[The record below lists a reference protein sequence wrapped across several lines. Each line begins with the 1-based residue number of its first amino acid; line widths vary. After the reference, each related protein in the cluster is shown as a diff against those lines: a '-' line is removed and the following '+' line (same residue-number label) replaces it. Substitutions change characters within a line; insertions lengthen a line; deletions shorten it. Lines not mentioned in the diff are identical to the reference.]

1 VRSRKS
7 QLPLTAE
14 DEALLKKVPLFSVI
28 PPEIRAA
35 LIQAGRIRTFRKG
48 AVVWRR
54 DTAPRFIYVILSG
67 RIGLFD
73 TMIAERS
80 AVIDL
85 FSPGSLAG
93 SGYPLIDPPHT
104 YLFSGKALDDLK
116 VMAIPI
122 PVYSQLLRESQSLL
136 MGTARHLLNA
146 WQRLVGQM
154 RDLKELSAG
163 QRLACYLLALTDT
176 RSGTATVQLNDD
188 QALIASLLGVT
199 RESLSRSFAHLR
211 AQGVAKRGRLVV
223 LSDIRRLRSFCR

>member
-1 VRSRKS
+1 VPSRQRKP
-7 QLPLTAE
+7 PLAAE
-14 DEALLKKVPLFSVI
+14 DEALLKKVPLFAVV

-35 LIQAGRIRTFRKG
+35 LIQAGRIKAFHKG

-54 DTAPRFIYVILSG
+54 GASPRFVYVILSG

-73 TMIAERS
+73 TMLAERS

-93 SGYPLIDPPHT
+93 SGYPLIDPPHL

-136 MGTARHLLNA
+136 MGTARNLLNA
-146 WQRLVGQM
+146 WQRLVSQM
-154 RDLKELSAG
+154 RDLKELSAD
-163 QRLACYLLALTDT
+163 QRLACYLLALTEKK
-176 RSGTATVQLNDD
+176 SGTATVQLTDD
-188 QALIASLLGVT
+188 QALIASLFGVT

-211 AQGVAKRGRLVV
+211 DQGVAKRGRSVV
-223 LSDIRRLRSFCR
+223 LSDIRSLRSFCR